1 MNSFF
6 RRPTADGKGKIV
18 PKITYNNCGRELSN
32 VRSVKGDIYS
42 CFEESLRVVQLY
54 CSDKSNVIRL
64 EGPKSLKISKKKRH
78 DA

>member
-32 VRSVKGDIYS
+32 VFSVKRDIYS

-54 CSDKSNVIRL
+54 CSDKSNIIRL
-64 EGPKSLKISKKKRH
+64 EGSQIIEDIKEEET
-78 DA
+78 